1 MITCDEIIH
10 AAVRVSANVR
20 CTAHMNPANIASTIL
35 NDEKVRY
42 KMDCYILHTVLLV
55 TILLFIMTMQNIGQN
70 RKHWPTK
77 NTKIENNELK
87 KDSIQ
92 NRTCYYF
99 DDIVKFGDFDL
110 DTISLFC

>member
-1 MITCDEIIH
+1 
-10 AAVRVSANVR
+10 
-20 CTAHMNPANIASTIL
+20 
-35 NDEKVRY
+35 
-42 KMDCYILHTVLLV
+42 
-55 TILLFIMTMQNIGQN
+55 MTMQNIGQN

-99 DDIVKFGDFDL
+99 DDIVKFGDFEL